1 MKFSH
6 TQTTLLGILSQ
17 ALTGKQFHI
26 PVDTDWA
33 ELYRLSKAQ
42 AVAPMAFS
50 CVAEQCAD
58 KEVFA
63 KWKSFAMRSLQNNMN
78 IHVQHAELHNLLTK
92 QQIPYCIIKGCA
104 SAKDY
109 PDPLMRA
116 MGDVDFI
123 ILEQDWERALK
134 ALTEEGFLVSGE
146 DHAFHIS
153 LSKKNVH
160 MEMHHDPFGIKVAKA
175 DALAE
180 IIPDL
185 VYNSVEVK
193 SELGSFRMPD
203 DFGHG
208 IVILL
213 HAYRHLV
220 DAGIGIRHLCDWAA
234 LISRYSN
241 EEFISVFQNR
251 FCELGIWRLAQV
263 FGATAHRYLNIPYQ
277 PWMGEKDAEVCE
289 MLMQDIL
296 NSGNFGRNDA
306 DRWTQN
312 KAIYNVKN
320 QISENNGMKQLIH
333 TLNQNALEVYPR
345 AMKCVL
351 LRPFGWIVLG
361 IRYLFRVCT
370 GRRKKVSSDFVKT
383 VNMRKNLYQQLRA
396 FQTE

>member
-1 MKFSH
+1 MKFNH

-17 ALTGKQFHI
+17 VLTGKQFHI
-26 PVDTDWA
+26 PTDTDWE

-42 AVAPMAFS
+42 AVAAMVFP
-50 CVAEQCAD
+50 CVAKQCAD
-58 KEVFA
+58 RRVFEQ
-63 KWKSFAMRSLQNNMN
+63 WKSFAMRSLQKNMN
-78 IHVQHAELHNLLTK
+78 IHIQHTELHNLLTEH
-92 QQIPYCIIKGCA
+92 QIPYCIIKGCA

-123 ILEQDWERALK
+123 ILEKDWEKALK
-134 ALTEEGFLVSGE
+134 VLTEDGFAVSGE
-146 DHAFHIS
+146 NHAFHIS
-153 LSKKNVH
+153 LSKKNVD
-160 MEMHHDPFGIKVAKA
+160 MEMHHEPFGIDENGGAMLQKIVP
-175 DALAE
+175 E
-180 IIPDL
+180 L

-193 SELGSFRMPD
+193 NDIACFRMPD

-220 DAGIGIRHLCDWAA
+220 DAGIGIRHLCDWAV
-234 LISRYSN
+234 LVSRYSN
-241 EEFISVFQNR
+241 DEFISVFRER
-251 FCELGIWRLAQV
+251 FQELGIWRLAQV

-320 QISENNGMKQLIH
+320 QISENNGMRQLIH
-333 TLNQNALEVYPR
+333 TLNQNALEMYPR
-345 AMKCVL
+345 AMKCIF
-351 LRPFGWIVLG
+351 LRPFGWIILG
-361 IRYLFRVCT
+361 IRYVFRVCT
-370 GRRKKVSSDFVKT
+370 GRRKKVSSNFAKT

>member
-1 MKFSH
+1 MEFNH
-6 TQTTLLGILSQ
+6 TQKTLLGILSQ

-26 PVDTDWA
+26 PADTDWA
-33 ELYRLSKAQ
+33 KLYCLSKAQ
-42 AVAPMAFS
+42 AVASIVFS

-58 KEVFA
+58 REVFA
-63 KWKSFAMRSLQNNMN
+63 KWKSFTMCALQNNMN
-78 IHVQHAELHNLLTK
+78 IHIQHTALHNLLTAH
-92 QQIPYCIIKGCA
+92 QIPYCIIKGCA

-123 ILEQDWERALK
+123 ILENDWENALQVLK
-134 ALTEEGFLVSGE
+134 EDGFQVCG
-146 DHAFHIS
+146 DNHAFHIS
-153 LSKKNVH
+153 LSKKNVN
-160 MEMHHDPFGIKVAKA
+160 MEMHHEPFGIETEE
-175 DALAE
+175 AE
-180 IIPDL
+180 LLQKIVPEL

-193 SELGSFRMPD
+193 SDTTCFRMPD

-220 DAGIGIRHLCDWAA
+220 ESGIGVRHLCDWAV
-234 LISRYSN
+234 LVSRYSN
-241 EEFISVFQNR
+241 EEFLAIFQEK
-251 FCELGIWRLAQV
+251 FQELGIWHLAQV

-277 PWMGEKDAEVCE
+277 SWMEGAEDEVCD
-289 MLMQDIL
+289 MLMLDIF

-312 KAIYNVKN
+312 DAIYNEN
-320 QISENNGMKQLIH
+320 DRISERNGVKQLLRS
-333 TLNQNALEVYPR
+333 LNKKALKKYPR

-361 IRYLFRVCT
+361 IRYVFRVCT
-370 GRRKKVSSDFVKT
+370 GRRKKVSSNFMKT
-383 VNMRKNLYQQLRA
+383 VNMRKTLYQQLGA
-396 FQTE
+396 FRKE